1 MHFRYMT
8 NGIAQWTT
16 VLQYI
21 TNGIAQRHEFRSMP
35 NELVQCNYFWFV
47 SIDISQWHVCQIN

>member
-8 NGIAQWTT
+8 HGIAQWTT

-35 NELVQCNYFWFV
+35 NELVQCN
-47 SIDISQWHVCQIN
+47 